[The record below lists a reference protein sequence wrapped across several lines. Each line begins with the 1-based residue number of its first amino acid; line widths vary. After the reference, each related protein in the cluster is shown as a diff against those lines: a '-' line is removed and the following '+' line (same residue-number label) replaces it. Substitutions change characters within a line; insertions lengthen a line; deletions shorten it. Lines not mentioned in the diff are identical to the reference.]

1 MMDLRNSHTA
11 DVAKVQKS
19 ITSERL
25 EGLKCSSMDRYAPT
39 NSEDRLSVIEAF
51 TLHKN
56 WSFREIN
63 KHEIYLIA
71 SSLEKT

>member
-1 MMDLRNSHTA
+1 M
-11 DVAKVQKS
+11 VKY
-19 ITSERL
+19 
-25 EGLKCSSMDRYAPT
+25 GWYAPT

-56 WSFREIN
+56 WRFREIN

-71 SSLEKT
+71 SPLEKT

>member
-11 DVAKVQKS
+11 DVAEVQKS
-19 ITSERL
+19 ISS
-25 EGLKCSSMDRYAPT
+25 EGLKWSSMDWYAPT

-56 WSFREIN
+56 
-63 KHEIYLIA
+63 
-71 SSLEKT
+71 

>member
-11 DVAKVQKS
+11 DGAEVQKS
-19 ITSERL
+19 ISSERL
-25 EGLKCSSMDRYAPT
+25 EGLKWSSMDWYAPT

-56 WSFREIN
+56 
-63 KHEIYLIA
+63 
-71 SSLEKT
+71 